1 MRRTRLTVMS
11 VAFIVFATAF
21 AAPLYAQ
28 HHETLSVG
36 EKGMVKFSSKVK
48 AGDVVLEPGMYHVQ
62 HVIEGSDH
70 VIVFKPVSMPAGYR
84 EGQMNEGREAVRVKC
99 QIEPVAKSVSNTK
112 IQLSRNASGE
122 RVIESIQIAGEKAR
136 HTF

>member
-1 MRRTRLTVMS
+1 MS
-11 VAFIVFATAF
+11 IAFIVFATAV

-28 HHETLSVG
+28 HHETLSAG

-62 HVIEGSDH
+62 HVVEGGGH

-84 EGQMNEGREAVRVKC
+84 ENQMIEGREVVRLKC
-99 QIEPVAKSVSNTK
+99 QTEPVAKSVSNTK
-112 IQLSRNASGE
+112 IQLGRNASGE
-122 RVIESIQIAGEKAR
+122 RVIEAIQMAGEKTK